1 MQNTQANPRT
11 ADRKHLILIVD
22 DEPVNRE
29 ILRMILEEEYEPLT
43 AADGETALSI
53 IRENSEKLS
62 LVLLDLLMPGMH
74 GLEVLQKLQEDPAVK
89 HIPVIVL
96 TADQQAEVESLRAGA
111 VDFLSKPY
119 PDREVILARV
129 RRTIEMTEDREL
141 IEFTERDR
149 LTGLLNREYFYRYA
163 EQFDQNH
170 EGQEMDAMMVDICHF
185 RMINERYGKA
195 FGDEVL
201 RRLGES
207 LRNAVRDGGG
217 IVCRRVADTFLVYC
231 PHREDYKSI
240 LDGAVK
246 ALPARNSGSA
256 IRLRM
261 GVYARA
267 DRTIELERRFDR
279 AKMALDTL
287 IGNYRSSCALYD
299 SALHENE
306 IFEERLL
313 ESFDAAIR
321 EKQFLVYFQPKFDIR
336 PEKPVLASAEAL
348 VRWVHPELGF
358 IQPDKFIPL
367 FEKNGLI
374 PRLDEYVWRE
384 TAAHIRDWKNRLGVS
399 VPVSVNVSR
408 VDMFDTDLAGI
419 LTELLREN
427 GLTPAD
433 LLLEITES
441 AYTRDSSQI
450 IERVN
455 QLRGLGFHIEMD
467 DFGTGYSSLSMIS
480 ELPIDALKLDMI
492 FIRTAFAGNRST
504 RLIEIIIDIADFLGV
519 PVIAEG
525 VETEEQMTALR
536 EMGCDLVQGY
546 YFSRPVPGEAFEE
559 FLLAG
564 RRTAEKGNE

>member
-321 EKQFLVYFQPKFDIR
+321 EKQFIVYFQPKFDIR

-408 VDMFDTDLAGI
+408 VDMFDTDLAGT